1 MKKLFYSVTICLLLF
16 SCNNNSEKGR
26 FTVNGD
32 VKNIP
37 DQKIYLEEMFFSQKD
52 PEVLDTAVIK
62 NGKFSISAIAPEQGL
77 YRLRFEKERMGYI
90 FINDLPSIKF
100 ITDGK
105 DLTGD
110 ATSFST
116 PANASLMNFLKALNA
131 QRLELERA
139 AAQIGFNKANQE
151 KAGQSNSENLDSIIA
166 VETADQIKMIERSK
180 QFVIKYIDTTSNP
193 VNALFALGYIRDI
206 EPHLVENPIANL
218 INRFPN
224 HKAVGTIVAQ
234 FNKMMEDRKA
244 QEEAKNK
251 YPQIGSLAP
260 DITMNDVNDKPF
272 SLSELR
278 GKYVLVD
285 FWASWCGPC
294 RGENPNVVA
303 AYKKFKD
310 KNFTVLG
317 VSLDKNKDQWV
328 QAIADD
334 KLTWKHIS
342 DLKYW
347 SSAAVELYGFDS
359 IPYNVLVDPDGK
371 IIGIGLRGEALES
384 KLEEVL
390 K

>member
-90 FINDLPSIKF
+90 FINDLTSIKF

-180 QFVIKYIDTTSNP
+180 QFVIKYI
-193 VNALFALGYIRDI
+193 
-206 EPHLVENPIANL
+206 
-218 INRFPN
+218 
-224 HKAVGTIVAQ
+224 
-234 FNKMMEDRKA
+234 
-244 QEEAKNK
+244 
-251 YPQIGSLAP
+251 
-260 DITMNDVNDKPF
+260 
-272 SLSELR
+272 
-278 GKYVLVD
+278 
-285 FWASWCGPC
+285 
-294 RGENPNVVA
+294 
-303 AYKKFKD
+303 
-310 KNFTVLG
+310 
-317 VSLDKNKDQWV
+317 
-328 QAIADD
+328 
-334 KLTWKHIS
+334 
-342 DLKYW
+342 
-347 SSAAVELYGFDS
+347 
-359 IPYNVLVDPDGK
+359 
-371 IIGIGLRGEALES
+371 
-384 KLEEVL
+384 
-390 K
+390 